1 MSSLKALCLICSAI
15 LLTAHLPAIAEQEA
29 PDARIAISHSYG
41 GKVGRPLRN
50 LTIYENGRVE
60 ISGERCQGCRWH
72 GPYSQQFDLSVSELQ
87 DVKRLFDLA
96 ALDQAGQ
103 ASCKMESAGASET
116 YERFYVSSDSGSRSF
131 QFVRSCTSKELEIV
145 RDRVAQAERILQKA
159 ASSGSESE

>member
-116 YERFYVSSDSGSRSF
+116 YERFYVSSD
-131 QFVRSCTSKELEIV
+131 
-145 RDRVAQAERILQKA
+145 RVAQAERILQKA